1 MAISMDK
8 VRAALLEKQ
17 AKKGGNTETR
27 TQSTGDNASFPFWN
41 IPDNTQATIRLLRD
55 GDESNDFF
63 WRELTRIN
71 LVFPGV
77 VGGEYPTDRE
87 VTVKV
92 PCMEMFGQKC
102 PITEDI
108 RPLWKGSEDDKNLA
122 RQYYRKKSFLYQGF
136 VVASPLQDA
145 APENPIR
152 RFVINQTIHE
162 IVEASLTD
170 TDMIDLPID
179 EVNGIDFII
188 KKTKKGQYANYQ
200 TSGWARRER
209 SLSEEELTA
218 IQNFGLFKLSD
229 YLGRKPDQEELD
241 AIFQMYKDSRAGLPF
256 DADKYGQWFRAYGNR
271 DGGGSDRAATRE
283 SAAPRETSAIR
294 EDVEQTQSRSDD
306 DASEAP
312 KATGTTASVTDLL
325 AQLRRN

>member
-17 AKKGGNTETR
+17 AKKNGNGEAR

-136 VVASPLQDA
+136 VVNSPLQEQ

-162 IVEASLTD
+162 IIEASLTD
-170 TDMIDLPID
+170 SDMIDLPID

-209 SLSEEELTA
+209 SLTEEELTA
-218 IQNFGLFKLSD
+218 IETFGLFNLSEF
-229 YLGRKPDQEELD
+229 LGRKPDEEELA
-241 AIFQMYKDSRAGLPF
+241 AIFQMYQDSRNGLPF
-256 DADKYGQWFRAYGNR
+256 DADKYGRWFRAYGNR
-271 DGGGSDRAATRE
+271 DGGSSERAPVRE
-283 SAAPRETSAIR
+283 AAAPRETSAVR
-294 EDVEQTQSRSDD
+294 EEIDSYTRPETDD
-306 DASEAP
+306 EP
-312 KATGTTASVTDLL
+312 VKAGGTPSVADLL
-325 AQLRRN
+325 ASLRQNK